1 MPAARALLWPPARA
15 RSLLPMCIWAGHGKF
30 RAAGVPLPGGHSAH
44 DLDRL
49 TSADRCACD
58 SGHLV
63 VLGDLIHARQSYTAL
78 LDQKFR
84 QFRTQHRDIDITLV
98 RGNHDRPT
106 LATRRQAGALPCRAI
121 PSLGPFACLHEP
133 ADSATQQ
140 RRRCADARSSYRG
153 HLHPA
158 FRLTTSR
165 ERCASLLWRHHRGVV
180 LPSFGSFTGSSP
192 VPLDIGESLQLWWRG
207 NTLHHLTAWI
217 RLGNHQ
223 KALEKLWLMRENP
236 VVTR

>member
-1 MPAARALLWPPARA
+1 MKAIASGRDQLPVTIGSEVVVCLAARALLWPRQNTLFVADVH
-15 RSLLPMCIWAGHGKF
+15 LGKAASF

-49 TSADRCACD
+49 TSLIAAHTVR
-58 SGHLV
+58 HLV

-98 RGNHDRPT
+98 RGNHDRH
-106 LATRRQAGALPCRAI
+106 AGDPPASWGVALQSDPFT
-121 PSLGPFACLHEP
+121 LGPFACLHEP
-133 ADSATQQ
+133 ADSATP
-140 RRRCADARSSYRG
+140 ATSNAGAPIAIELSG

-165 ERCASLLWRHHRGVV
+165 ESVALPCFWWHHRGVV

-192 VPLDIGESLQLWWRG
+192 VPLDIGESAIVVAGQH
-207 NTLHHLTAWI
+207 LHHL
-217 RLGNHQ
+217 
-223 KALEKLWLMRENP
+223 MR
-236 VVTR
+236 RG